1 MASAVPSVGNVRPT
15 NVVMWIDDAAAARSR
30 TAPEMSRASGLS
42 SPTNIDKLVAA
53 FVRIRGLD
61 RLEGAIISRCWLA
74 ADMGVSAIDLDRL
87 LKLLRWQGL
96 VGLPNEHLVT
106 VNDAAA
112 MRDIALDSPACAF
125 AMTEPDTDDGDVAA

>member
-1 MASAVPSVGNVRPT
+1 MASAVPSVGNVPPT
-15 NVVMWIDDAAAARSR
+15 NVVMWIDDAVAARSR
-30 TAPEMSRASGLS
+30 TAPEMPRTTSLS

-53 FVRIRGLD
+53 FVRIRGID

-74 ADMGVSAIDLDRL
+74 ADMDVAAADLDRL

-112 MRDIALDSPACAF
+112 MRDIALVGPACAF
-125 AMTEPDTDDGDVAA
+125 AMAEPDADGDVAA

>member
-1 MASAVPSVGNVRPT
+1 MREMMFTGDGR
-15 NVVMWIDDAAAARSR
+15 IDGFHLYRECEFESAAR
-30 TAPEMSRASGLS
+30 G
-42 SPTNIDKLVAA
+42 
-53 FVRIRGLD
+53 
-61 RLEGAIISRCWLA
+61 
-74 ADMGVSAIDLDRL
+74 LDRL

-125 AMTEPDTDDGDVAA
+125 AMTEPDTDDGDGDVAA

>member
-1 MASAVPSVGNVRPT
+1 MATAVPSVGNVRPT
-15 NVVMWIDDAAAARSR
+15 NVVMWIDDAAAARIW
-30 TAPEMSRASGLS
+30 TAPEISRIPGLS

-53 FVRIRGLD
+53 FVRIRGID

-74 ADMGVSAIDLDRL
+74 TDMRVSATDLDRL
-87 LKLLRWQGL
+87 LKLLRWRGL

-112 MRDIALDSPACAF
+112 MRDIAIAGPSCTDATAES
-125 AMTEPDTDDGDVAA
+125 DTGGDVAA

>member
-1 MASAVPSVGNVRPT
+1 MASAVPSEENVRLT

-30 TAPEMSRASGLS
+30 TTPEMPRTPGLS

-61 RLEGAIISRCWLA
+61 RLEGAMISRCWLA
-74 ADMGVSAIDLDRL
+74 ADMDVSATDLDRL

-96 VGLPNEHLVT
+96 IRLPNEHLVT
-106 VNDAAA
+106 VDDPAA
-112 MRDIALDSPACAF
+112 MREIALVGPACAF
-125 AMTEPDTDDGDVAA
+125 AMTEPDADGDVAA